1 MQLAYE
7 AWMSNAK
14 TALNI
19 REQDEI
25 RNQRNKKEE
34 ERKNEQ
40 LPGVERGRSTYTHA
54 VIFTRL
60 YHDWLEV
67 ENTIF

>member
-1 MQLAYE
+1 M
-7 AWMSNAK
+7 
-14 TALNI
+14 

-25 RNQRNKKEE
+25 RSQRNKKKE

-40 LPGVERGRSTYTHA
+40 LPGVERGRSPFTHA